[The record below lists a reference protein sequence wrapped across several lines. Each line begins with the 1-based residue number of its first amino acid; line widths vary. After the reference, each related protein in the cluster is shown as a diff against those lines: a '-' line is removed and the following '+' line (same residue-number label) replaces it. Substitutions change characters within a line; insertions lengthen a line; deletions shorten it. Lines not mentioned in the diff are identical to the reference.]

1 MSSPVHLF
9 VLVHGLWGDTSHLQS
24 MKEVLLELAAL
35 ESTAVGIEVL
45 LVQGNENDK
54 TYDGIDINASRVV
67 EELDAEIER
76 LEGEGREVKYL
87 SMAGYSL
94 GGRKSSHLSHL
105 ESSRSGT
112 DALLAFPA
120 SLAVVSRYAL
130 GILYC
135 RPEFFSKH
143 QPLNFATFASP
154 WIGSLKYNTLFNKLF
169 TAVGSRFVSRSGEQL
184 FCVDKEQLVA
194 RLARK
199 GERSLRTHFLRSTRY

>member
-1 MSSPVHLF
+1 MSPPVHLF

-35 ESTAVGIEVL
+35 DSTAVDIEVL

-76 LEGEGREVKYL
+76 LEGKGREVKYL

-105 ESSRSGT
+105 ESSISGT
-112 DALLAFPA
+112 DC
-120 SLAVVSRYAL
+120 VVGLS
-130 GILYC
+130 C
-135 RPEFFSKH
+135 FF
-143 QPLNFATFASP
+143 
-154 WIGSLKYNTLFNKLF
+154 
-169 TAVGSRFVSRSGEQL
+169 GSR
-184 FCVDKEQLVA
+184 
-194 RLARK
+194 LALCPRHP
-199 GERSLRTHFLRSTRY
+199 LLPT